1 MLPETLNE
9 PWNAWIVAGS
19 VLSALT
25 LFQAIRSHKR
35 QRLPL
40 PPGPRGLPL
49 IGNLLDIPQDKPWK
63 VYSEWAGQYGDV
75 VYFHAMGQSFIV
87 LNSLTVVND
96 LLSARA
102 AKYSDR
108 MESPIVDMTELS
120 WNFVMKQYGD
130 DWRNHRR
137 TFHRFF
143 NQTQVS
149 QYRPALQEEVFR
161 LLDRLL
167 SSPQVY
173 HEVLHEFFAIN
184 IMRAAYGSEDY
195 QYNKQLI
202 HQANT
207 FNLESMASLKTGAL
221 FVGIVHSLR
230 HVPSWLPG
238 AGWKHA
244 LRKIAL
250 LGERVKTEP
259 FETAKERFNTGVQ
272 QDQGLNAATKLIA
285 DLPPADSPEY
295 RYQEEVARQVT
306 AACYLAGSDTTD
318 SSALALIYALATH
331 PEVQRKA
338 QQEIDL
344 VAVIKEASRWHS
356 VVPLGVPRVSTCE
369 DDYMGYRIPE
379 KTIILPNTWAILHS
393 SEHFDDPMAFKPE
406 RYLKDGKINPN
417 ILDPE
422 AAAFGICPGRH
433 FSTQALMTMVTS
445 VLACFDIQPPKDEK
459 GQEVPMGPMDVA
471 SLTVAA
477 PMPFGCS
484 IAPRSEQHVELIKS
498 LTDVK

>member
-1 MLPETLNE
+1 MSHGMPGSSL
-9 PWNAWIVAGS
+9 VS
-19 VLSALT
+19 VLSAFDSIPGDPFTQATTTSSSSWSKGSTLDWKLT
-25 LFQAIRSHKR
+25 GYPSGQALEGIQRVGRAIR
-35 QRLPL
+35 
-40 PPGPRGLPL
+40 
-49 IGNLLDIPQDKPWK
+49 
-63 VYSEWAGQYGDV
+63 
-75 VYFHAMGQSFIV
+75 
-87 LNSLTVVND
+87 
-96 LLSARA
+96 
-102 AKYSDR
+102 
-108 MESPIVDMTELS
+108 TELS

-149 QYRPALQEEVFR
+149 QYRPVLQEEVFR

-173 HEVLHEFFAIN
+173 HEVLHEC
-184 IMRAAYGSEDY
+184 RLETRSEED
-195 QYNKQLI
+195 
-202 HQANT
+202 
-207 FNLESMASLKTGAL
+207 S
-221 FVGIVHSLR
+221 
-230 HVPSWLPG
+230 PSW
-238 AGWKHA
+238 
-244 LRKIAL
+244 RK
-250 LGERVKTEP
+250 GENRAI
-259 FETAKERFNTGVQ
+259 ETAKERFNTGVQ

-344 VAVIKEASRWHS
+344 VVGAGRLPDFGDFDQLHYIQAVIKEASRWHS

-406 RYLKDGKINPN
+406 RYLKD
-417 ILDPE
+417 E
-422 AAAFGICPGRH
+422 YARAGI

-445 VLACFDIQPPKDEK
+445 VMACFDIQPPKDEK

-471 SLTVAA
+471 SLTVAYVLLPPYSER
-477 PMPFGCS
+477 PMS
-484 IAPRSEQHVELIKS
+484 
-498 LTDVK
+498 